1 MIIDPADRLNQVQE
15 YYFSRK
21 LQEIRN
27 LNNRGFDIINLGIG
41 SPDLMPSRET
51 INALVDSARN
61 PKNHGY
67 QPYRGIA
74 ELRDAISRWCSI
86 TYRIDLNP
94 DAEILPLM
102 GSKEGIT
109 HISLAFLN
117 PGDKVLVPELGY
129 PSYKAVTEM
138 VGGIAETYPLIEDK
152 NWIPD
157 LDYLNNQDL
166 SEYKIMWINYPHMP
180 TGSPADLSVF
190 ESLVILAKE
199 KGILLCHDNPYSL
212 ILNEDPPTSLLYAEG
227 AFEVALELNSF
238 SKSHNM
244 AGWRIGWL
252 SGKKEY
258 IDTVLK
264 IKSNFDSGMFRGIQ
278 DAAIA
283 ALDNTRDWH
292 NKRNQTYRGRREMVY
307 RLLNKLDCTWTD
319 GQVGMFVW
327 ARIPDYIPDVEKWVD
342 EILYEYK
349 VFITP
354 GFIFGDKGKRYVR
367 MSLCSDNELF
377 QEALNRLK
385 DYNYKT

>member
-1 MIIDPADRLNQVQE
+1 MIINPADRLIQVQE

-27 LNNRGFDIINLGIG
+27 LNNRGYDIINLGIG

-74 ELRDAISRWCSI
+74 TLRDAISQWSSR
-86 TYRIDLNP
+86 TYRVDLNP
-94 DAEILPLM
+94 DTEILPLM

-138 VGGIAETYPLIEDK
+138 VGGIADPYPLIEEK

-157 LDYLNNQDL
+157 LDYLNQKDL
-166 SEYKIMWINYPHMP
+166 SGYKIMWINYPHMP
-180 TGSPADLSVF
+180 TGSPPELSIF
-190 ESLVILAKE
+190 ERLVELAAE
-199 KGILLCHDNPYSL
+199 KRILLCHDNPYSL
-212 ILNEDPPTSLLYAEG
+212 ILNESPPTSLLYAEG
-227 AFEVALELNSF
+227 AFEVAIELNSF

-264 IKSNFDSGMFRGIQ
+264 IKSNFDSGMFRGLQ
-278 DAAIA
+278 DAAIT
-283 ALDNTRDWH
+283 ALDNSQEWH
-292 NKRNQTYRGRREMVY
+292 DKRNQTYRERREMVY
-307 RLLNKLDCTWTD
+307 KLLRKLECTWKD

-327 ARIPDYIPDVEKWVD
+327 AKIPDHIPDVEKWVD
-342 EILYEYK
+342 KILYEYK

-354 GFIFGDKGKRYVR
+354 GFVFGDKGKRYVR
-367 MSLCSDNELF
+367 MSLCSDIDMF
-377 QEALNRLK
+377 QKAMDRLK
-385 DYNYKT
+385 DYKNIT